1 MSEIRVSA
9 ALDVH
14 DGKLDAFLVAAA
26 AVIRVVREKDSGT
39 LGYDWYGNA
48 EQTRFIVLE
57 RYRDSDAVLEHLANL
72 GELFGS
78 LLETADLTLDVFGN
92 PSAEL
97 AEAAAAIP
105 TRVYKFYQG
114 L

>member
-14 DGKLDAFLVAAA
+14 DGKLDAFLAAAA

>member
-14 DGKLDAFLVAAA
+14 AGKLEEFRTVAT
-26 AVIRVVREKDSGT
+26 AVIQVVREKDSGT
-39 LGYDWYGNA
+39 RKYDWYHNA
-48 EQTRFIVLE
+48 DHSRYLVLE
-57 RYRDSDAVLEHLANL
+57 HYRDSEAVLEHIENL
-72 GELFGS
+72 GELFGA
-78 LLETADLTLDVFGN
+78 LLETCDLTLDVFGN

-105 TRVYKFYQG
+105 TRVYTFYQG